1 MGVLSSCYKGIRG
14 VFYVWLV
21 VNTPSGL
28 SKEAKEA
35 LKKFDELSG
44 GSLTKEGGAST
55 DSKKKKGFMD
65 KLKESLDDL

>member
-1 MGVLSSCYKGIRG
+1 MFLQQEIKQIRG
-14 VFYVWLV
+14 DHYVTLV
-21 VNTPSGL
+21 VNTPTGL
-28 SKEAKEA
+28 SKDAKEA

>member
-1 MGVLSSCYKGIRG
+1 MSHLLSIRLQ
-14 VFYVWLV
+14 VC
-21 VNTPSGL
+21 
-28 SKEAKEA
+28 

>member
-1 MGVLSSCYKGIRG
+1 MPSTRNKDVRG
-14 VFYVWLV
+14 DHYVTLIV
-21 VNTPSGL
+21 KTPTGL

-44 GSLTKEGGAST
+44 GSLTKEGGANAT
-55 DSKKKKGFMD
+55 PTKKKGFMD

>member
-1 MGVLSSCYKGIRG
+1 MCIRDR
-14 VFYVWLV
+14 
-21 VNTPSGL
+21 
-28 SKEAKEA
+28 SKDAKEA

-65 KLKESLDDL
+65 KLKELSLIHI